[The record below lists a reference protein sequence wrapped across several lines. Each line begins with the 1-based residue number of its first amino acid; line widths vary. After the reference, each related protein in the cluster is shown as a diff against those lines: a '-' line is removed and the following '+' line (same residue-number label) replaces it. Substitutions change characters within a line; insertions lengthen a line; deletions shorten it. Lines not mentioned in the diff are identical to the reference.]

1 MSTPIS
7 YGPPEYNL
15 VLTAVTSAASLLE
28 QSGHRI
34 LYQVS
39 SLEDPNWFA
48 ICSEDDKTNQ
58 LVLTDLLVKKHDD
71 TVIYDGIVATPSE
84 FERKV
89 AHQNTLLE
97 TLDITHGTAQHLRY
111 DTIEA
116 TMYDNGKA
124 LLKHNINVSTV
135 MNNHELAY
143 LNSMLHR
150 INWLRDTW
158 QSPGASPNEIN
169 AALDSLAKTL
179 REFGAKDE

>member
-7 YGPPEYNL
+7 YDPPEYNL
-15 VLTAVTSAASLLE
+15 VLKAVTSAAKLLE

-34 LYQVS
+34 LYRAS

-71 TVIYDGIVATPSE
+71 TVIYDSIVATPSE
-84 FERKV
+84 FEHKV
-89 AHQNTLLE
+89 ARQNTLLE
-97 TLDITHGTAQHLRY
+97 NLDITPGTAQHLRY

-116 TMYDNGKA
+116 TMCPNGKA

-169 AALDSLAKTL
+169 TTLDSLAKTL